1 MDLFKWLKEINYNKR
16 KWEIFSDEDKKTWNN
31 FMIHKFLS
39 MNPDFI
45 ELVNMVQKYDNL
57 TNQQVYT
64 IYSSLIPKNN
74 IFLKFIKGKKAK
86 LPADELTYLAQY
98 FECSVSEVQDYIDS
112 TPDIEW
118 KNILDNFEIKT
129 TKKKAK

>member
-1 MDLFKWLKEINYNKR
+1 MDLFGWLKEINYNKR
-16 KWEIFSDEDKKTWNN
+16 KWETFSDEDKKTWNN

-74 IFLKFIKGKKAK
+74 VFLKFIKGKKSK
-86 LPADELTYLAQY
+86 LPADEIVYLAQY

-129 TKKKAK
+129 TKIK